1 MESAATIGVK
11 PPSFFWRLCAPGIG
25 LFLAWLIVCAIA
37 GMQAN
42 SNGLAQYALPIS
54 VATGAA
60 FMVVAFIL
68 VRSFTQRMELNW
80 SFVKREWLI
89 GTAGVVAIYS
99 TTFMINQM
107 LGLPR
112 EDLMQNLF
120 VSQTAPGVIA
130 LLLAIVVAA
139 PIGEEIALRY
149 FLLGAFTFKPTPA
162 WERIAIVL
170 TASIFMLIHVPQYEY
185 LTTHITILGVGLL
198 MGYMR
203 VRSGGLLLPMIL
215 HAQAGATA
223 LIFNTLY

>member
-1 MESAATIGVK
+1 M
-11 PPSFFWRLCAPGIG
+11 
-25 LFLAWLIVCAIA
+25 
-37 GMQAN
+37 
-42 SNGLAQYALPIS
+42 
-54 VATGAA
+54 
-60 FMVVAFIL
+60 
-68 VRSFTQRMELNW
+68 
-80 SFVKREWLI
+80 KRDWLI
-89 GTAGVVAIYS
+89 GSAGVIAIYS
-99 TTFMINQM
+99 TTFIINQM

-120 VSQTAPGVIA
+120 VSQSATGVVA

-170 TASIFMLIHVPQYEY
+170 AASVFMLIHVPQYEY
-185 LTTHITILGVGLL
+185 VTTHVTILGVGLL

-223 LIFNTLY
+223 LIFNTFY